1 MKTQTPSG
9 ATSLI
14 ASSTLVGILPP
25 ALPIISRRFQWSER
39 SEVWRASLLWVEVY
53 VSSGP
58 AQGPWGG
65 TQVRLFGIKVR
76 TSATFPSLNL

>member
-1 MKTQTPSG
+1 MPQYTT
-9 ATSLI
+9 AAAISLL

-25 ALPIISRRFQWSER
+25 APQIISRRFVWTDR
-39 SEVWRASLLWVEVY
+39 SEVWRASLLWGEIY

-65 TQVRLFGIKVR
+65 TQIRLFGIKV
-76 TSATFPSLNL
+76 SGNS